1 MTPTDPAEM
10 AATRPRWSVGRV
22 LLLVVTAICLY
33 VFAPSIAEVFQAWDK
48 LGDVHPAAIPA
59 ILALEAGSFWCM
71 WMLQRI
77 ALGTHGWFPVITTQL
92 AGNAFNRITPG
103 GGATGT
109 VLQARML
116 ADAGFDAAK
125 AGTAVTAQ
133 SILITAAVVTLPIF
147 AVPAILLGTAV
158 PSDLESGM
166 WIGGVVFVT
175 MLVIGSLLLAT
186 RRPVEALGR
195 GIERIANL
203 FRMRSKPPIRDLGPR
218 LVAERDE
225 LRQAMG
231 SRWVEAVGASIGRW
245 AFEYFALLAILFAIG
260 ARPDIWLVLLA
271 FVAASVLGMVPFSP
285 GGLGF
290 VEAGLTATLAV
301 SGISTGE
308 ALLATLVFR
317 LVSFWLPIPVG
328 LIAAWIFR
336 RRYPRSGVAVR

>member
-1 MTPTDPAEM
+1 MTATDSEQTPTA
-10 AATRPRWSVGRV
+10 RPRFSVGR
-22 LLLVVTAICLY
+22 LLLLFITAVCLY
-33 VFAPSIAEVFQAWDK
+33 VFAPSIAEVFEAWDK
-48 LGDVHPAAIPA
+48 LGKVHPIAIPV

-71 WMLQRI
+71 WLLQRI
-77 ALGTHGWFPVITTQL
+77 ALRTHGWFPVVTTQL

-147 AVPAILLGTAV
+147 AIPAILLGTAV

-166 WIGGVVFVT
+166 WIGAIVFFT
-175 MLVIGSLLLAT
+175 MLVVGTLLLAT
-186 RRPVEALGR
+186 RRPVEAMGR
-195 GIERIANL
+195 GIQRIANV
-203 FRMRSKPPIRDLGPR
+203 FRVKRPKIEGLGER
-218 LVAERDE
+218 LLIERDD
-225 LRQAMG
+225 LRRSMG
-231 SRWVEAVGASIGRW
+231 SRWLEAVGASIGRW
-245 AFEYFALLAILFAIG
+245 AFEYFALLVILFAIG

-271 FVAASVLGMVPFSP
+271 FVAASVLGMIPFSP

-328 LIAAWIFR
+328 LIAAWLFR
-336 RRYPRSGVAVR
+336 RRYPRSGGVAA